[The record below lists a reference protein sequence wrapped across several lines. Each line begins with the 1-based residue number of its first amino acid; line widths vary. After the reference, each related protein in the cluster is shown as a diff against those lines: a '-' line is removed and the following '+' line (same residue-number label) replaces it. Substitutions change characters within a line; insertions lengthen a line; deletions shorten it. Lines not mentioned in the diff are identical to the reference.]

1 MDQPQ
6 EIIDKVRGSLSTLK
20 HDINN
25 PVAVISG
32 NAQLLKELARMDQH
46 EDYLESIEDIE
57 EASSQIRNLLER
69 LDLLAE
75 YLDQQGASSKEKSIF

>member
-1 MDQPQ
+1 MDKPQ

-32 NAQLLKELARMDQH
+32 NAQLLKELARTDQH
-46 EDYLESIEDIE
+46 EEYMESIEDIE
-57 EASSQIRNLLER
+57 EASTQIRSLLER

-75 YLDQQGASSKEKSIF
+75 YLDQQGATSKEKSIF